1 MVLIRGI
8 RKGLELKRIWLQKDN
23 MTNPSNK
30 GNALYLDCINADV
43 LVVIIVYKFLPLRES
58 CKGHLGFLYYFI
70 QVHVNL

>member
-30 GNALYLDCINADV
+30 GNVLYLDCINADV
-43 LVVIIVYKFLPLRES
+43 LVVIIVYKFLPLI
-58 CKGHLGFLYYFI
+58 KGKL
-70 QVHVNL
+70 